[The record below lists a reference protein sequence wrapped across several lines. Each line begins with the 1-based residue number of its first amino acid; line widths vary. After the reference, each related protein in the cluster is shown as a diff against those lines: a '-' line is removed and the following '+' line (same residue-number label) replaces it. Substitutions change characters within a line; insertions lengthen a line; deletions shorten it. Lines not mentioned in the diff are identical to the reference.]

1 MTTTATTT
9 DLAREFARTL
19 VEKLPTTRTLT
30 PVAATEHGAK
40 GVDVTAAI
48 VASFVGRHS
57 YDLSVALPN
66 GGTLELAGGAAVS
79 TEDLLHNALTSA
91 SSALGDGVLGGTSIG
106 DASDLFADP
115 ATTVIELLDD
125 GQTVGIL
132 GIRRRVTAAA
142 INGSYAPS
150 KLGRIND
157 VEMALTVEIGRTRM
171 SVRDVLNL
179 EPGAVVELDR
189 SAGAPADIL
198 LNGRLIAYG
207 EVVVVDQDYAVRVTQ
222 IFDAQDALS

>member
-1 MTTTATTT
+1 MTSTATTA
-9 DLAREFARTL
+9 DLARDFARTL
-19 VEKLPTTRTLT
+19 VEKLPTTRTLS
-30 PVAATEHGAK
+30 PVAAGGHGAN

-48 VASFVGRHS
+48 VGSFVGRHS
-57 YDLSVALPN
+57 YDLAVALPT

-79 TEDLLHNALTSA
+79 SEDLLHNALASA
-91 SSALGDGVLGGTSIG
+91 ASALGDGVLGGTHVA
-106 DASDLFADP
+106 DAADLFADP
-115 ATTVIELLDD
+115 TTSIVELLDD
-125 GQTVGIL
+125 GRIVGLL
-132 GIRRRVTAAA
+132 GIRRRVTAASTG
-142 INGSYAPS
+142 GSYAPS

-222 IFDAQDALS
+222 IFDTQDALS